1 MNARNVG
8 GIKLP
13 LVNVKRPQNSKLEP
27 ACSPPIPTIQHAIRT
42 VYVANQRFIGLS
54 ERARQTKT
62 ARAVRMPER
71 AIRDVCANSDDVSLE
86 LPRPSLRGIH
96 QGYGCESMLSVC
108 ERVER
113 HSGRSPGRKLDL
125 ANHS

>member
-1 MNARNVG
+1 VNARNVG

-27 ACSPPIPTIQHAIRT
+27 ACSPPIPTIQHAIST

-54 ERARQTKT
+54 ERARQTNT
-62 ARAVRMPER
+62 ARAVRIPER
-71 AIRDVCANSDDVSLE
+71 AMRDVCANSDDVSLE
-86 LPRPSLRGIH
+86 LPKPWLRGIH
-96 QGYGCESMLSVC
+96 RGYGCESMPAVC
-108 ERVER
+108 GRAER
-113 HSGRSPGRKLDL
+113 HSGHNLGRKLDP